1 MSNRQHHSRKLSV
14 TSGCWARGTVRKYK
28 NVLEP
33 MTGSVNLRD
42 PKKESFIVEMDLRV
56 SIPMVYNPPIEYSN
70 SRNYLIGGIVRA
82 GDPILAT
89 AVKAV

>member
-1 MSNRQHHSRKLSV
+1 
-14 TSGCWARGTVRKYK
+14 
-28 NVLEP
+28 